1 MPTETKKIE
10 LLSENLKRIGVQGLA
25 NRPNASGNQY
35 GESGLSADKLK
46 ERFDVFPEKIR
57 QKVNDIIAMLS
68 GGEAAKYIA
77 INYNDLEIETIPDVP
92 APNNLYDL
100 LVMISDGSLAN
111 ALKVNKSTPDDEPW
125 VLSGIINELYE
136 YVSSH
141 QEEINNIKTNL
152 ENKIESD
159 LESAKTELEDKIEG
173 ATNLAAKYLDD
184 IQHRALPPML
194 YIAHRGGALWNVT
207 SADGSTRY
215 FPANTLVGLSTAIR
229 HGFTTLEVDVGR
241 TKDGVFVVYEHD
253 TVDGTAVGNLTL
265 SSIRSKVK
273 ITSVVDKDGTT
284 IKATEQVPTL
294 DQVLALC
301 SGLDVDIVLNVKSS
315 THGKA
320 SEIVRL
326 LEDYGLKNHAY
337 ISSHDLE
344 ELEAY
349 KNIDNSMPLVM
360 LYHDGYTPSKSE
372 LDDVYKHLKT
382 PINIVFVGMSDDSD
396 IQTACEYVKESNL
409 DGIIAYTID
418 TQSKLDELSPY
429 IIGCLTNTSF
439 AQEPSHIGNGSR
451 GCYARP
457 SNSTARGIECYANS
471 GQGSMAS
478 GSYSETG
485 CTASHA
491 LGYGTLTKTRNG
503 QLACG
508 FWNQADANALFVVGC
523 GTGANGRKNAFVVYD
538 DAIKVG
544 STKATENQVAGL
556 LAHLDEVNA
565 EKDFATPEMYA
576 DLSIATTDATE
587 AIQAAINSG
596 KPVYLESRI
605 YRTSAPITI
614 PSNAYVIGKKT
625 KISYSGTDAAIII
638 EADKATLDLYW
649 VEAGNGTGVRVDTT
663 TAGTYN
669 CRIKIHTIVAK
680 KYGLHL
686 YGNGKNACY
695 NEFQINIIN
704 AQDIGILSEV
714 HSGFINENKYLLN
727 NIRNCNVGIML
738 YGDTV
743 DNSTGANKVYNAV
756 FEGIKSSISNAGDFT
771 QNLSNT
777 CAVYLHN
784 SSGNLFEDCRTEELF
799 GNKYIVFSGKCNYN
813 DIEFSDFSVGKID
826 ISNLDKESMINNLKG
841 ARLVSVDGYG
851 WAANKAVVSGAFG
864 ISYNLNGLN
873 RQTQVN
879 SSNFPNNIISPINNV
894 IFNRLTVPADE
905 SLNGK
910 TFWLHP
916 VYSEMGSETLGCPI
930 VFYFQSSTKGFIKIV
945 DNLGQVILD
954 NSTGQYQYKTVS
966 VKWIGYDPMSSETVK
981 RNLWDVQVFSQLKS
995 DNLIPLVQ

>member
-10 LLSENLKRIGVQGLA
+10 LLSENLKRIGVQALA
-25 NRPNASGNQY
+25 NRPNANGNQY
-35 GESGLSADKLK
+35 GESGFSADGLK
-46 ERFDVFPEKIR
+46 KRFDAFPEAIR

-77 INYNDLEIETIPDVP
+77 IDYEKLGIEPASDGM
-92 APNNLYDL
+92 APNNIYDL
-100 LVMISDGSLAN
+100 LVMISDGSFAN
-111 ALKVNKSTPDDEPW
+111 ALKVISASDGETW
-125 VLSGIINELYE
+125 TLSGIINELHE
-136 YVSSH
+136 YVSTH
-141 QEEINNIKTNL
+141 EEEISGIKEEL
-152 ENKIESD
+152 END
-159 LESAKTELEDKIEG
+159 LESAKTELEEKIEN
-173 ATNLAAKYLDD
+173 AANSAAKYLDD
-184 IQHRALPPML
+184 IQRRALPPML
-194 YIAHRGGALWNVT
+194 YIAHRGGGLWNVT

-215 FPANTLVGLSTAIR
+215 FPANTLVGLTTAIR

-241 TKDGVFVVYEHD
+241 TKDGVFVVYEQD

-301 SGLDVDIVLNVKSS
+301 SGLNVDIVLNVKNS

-320 SEIVRL
+320 SEIIQL
-326 LEDYGLKNHAY
+326 LDDYGLKNHAY
-337 ISSHDLE
+337 ISSHNRA

-349 KNIDNSMPLVM
+349 KSIDNSMPLVM
-360 LYHDGYTPSKSE
+360 LYHDGDTPDQSE

-382 PINIVFVGMSDDSD
+382 PINIVFVGMSDDGD
-396 IQTACEYVKESNL
+396 IQTACEYVKKSNL

-439 AQEPSHIGNGSR
+439 AQEPSHIGNGST

-457 SNSTARGIECYANS
+457 SNSTAMGVGCYANS
-471 GQGSMAS
+471 GQGSIAS
-478 GSYSETG
+478 GSYSESG
-485 CTASHA
+485 CYASHA
-491 LGYGTLTKTRNG
+491 LGLGALTKKRNG

-508 FWNQADANALFVVGC
+508 AWNQADENALFVAGC
-523 GTGANGRKNAFVVYD
+523 GTGANGRKNAFTVYD

-576 DLSIATTDATE
+576 DLSKETTDATE

-596 KPVYLESRI
+596 KPVYLESRT
-605 YRTSAPITI
+605 YRTSAPIRI
-614 PSNAYVIGKKT
+614 PNNAYVIGKKT
-625 KISYSGTDAAIII
+625 TIRYFGTDAAIII
-638 EADKATLDLYW
+638 AADKATLDLFW
-649 VEAGNGTGVRVDTT
+649 VESNGTGVRVDTT
-663 TAGTYN
+663 TQGTYS
-669 CRIKIHTIVAK
+669 CRIKIHTLVAQ

-686 YGNGKNACY
+686 YGNGNAACY

-784 SSGNLFEDCRTEELF
+784 SSGNIFEDCRTEEKF
-799 GNKYIVFSGKCNYN
+799 GNKYIVFSGKCDYN
-813 DIEFSDFSVGKID
+813 DIEFSDFQVNQID

-841 ARLVSVDGYG
+841 ARLISVKDYG
-851 WAANKAVVSGAFG
+851 RAANKAVVSGAFG

-873 RQTQVN
+873 RQIDVN

-894 IFNRLTVPADE
+894 IYNRLRIPIDE

-930 VFYFQSSTKGFIKIV
+930 VFYFQSETKGFIKIV

-954 NSTGQYQYKTVS
+954 NSTGQYKYKTVS
-966 VKWIGYDPMSSETVK
+966 VKWIGYDSMSAGGEKTAK

-995 DNLIPLVQ
+995 ENLIPLVQ